1 MSEKINK
8 IKFKKS
14 YTVCTCRQ
22 VTLGE
27 LMFAIEKQGARTLDD
42 LEELTEAG
50 GSCGCCRCP
59 QDDVGDEK
67 MELYLTQVLDKF
79 VK

>member
-1 MSEKINK
+1 MTKK
-8 IKFKKS
+8 TAKKKFERS
-14 YTVCTCRQ
+14 YMVCTCRQ

-27 LMFAIEKQGARTLDD
+27 LIHAIEVQGARTLED
-42 LEELTEAG
+42 LEKLTEAG
-50 GSCGCCRCP
+50 SSCGCCKCP
-59 QDDVGDEK
+59 EDDVGDEK

>member
-1 MSEKINK
+1 MSQDEAKK
-8 IKFKKS
+8 QFKRS
-14 YTVCTCRQ
+14 YVVCTCRQ

-27 LMFAIEKQGARTLDD
+27 LIHAIERQGARSLED
-42 LEELTEAG
+42 LAKLTEAG
-50 GSCGCCRCP
+50 TSCGCCKSP
-59 QDDVGDEK
+59 QDDVGNEK